1 MIREALDAD
10 DFAVDQPNL
19 YAPTTDPSPPWDGV
33 SKIWAWDG
41 VGPPVASPPET
52 PVAWPDP
59 PLKVQTSAGGALDGY
74 GYAELDGNI
83 RIAVPADWAAGEVG
97 TVALEWAPQGGSQR
111 LVAYV
116 EASYDSAPPPFGS
129 VNIVKFEV
137 QTGNGP

>member
-1 MIREALDAD
+1 MGQD
-10 DFAVDQPNL
+10 NL
-19 YAPTTDPSPPWDGV
+19 YGPVPTSTPPWGGV

-41 VGPPVASPPET
+41 VGPPVASPPEA
-52 PVAWPDP
+52 VVSWPDS
-59 PLKVQTSAGGALDGY
+59 PLKVQTSPGGALEGY
-74 GYAELDGNI
+74 AYAELEGNI
-83 RIAVPADWAAGEVG
+83 RIAVPKDWMAESTVG

>member
-1 MIREALDAD
+1 MAW
-10 DFAVDQPNL
+10 
-19 YAPTTDPSPPWDGV
+19 TDS
-33 SKIWAWDG
+33 
-41 VGPPVASPPET
+41 
-52 PVAWPDP
+52 
-59 PLKVQTSAGGALDGY
+59 PLKVQTSPGGALEGY
-74 GYAELDGNI
+74 AYAELEGNI

-97 TVALEWAPQGGSQR
+97 TIALEWAPEGGSQR

>member
-1 MIREALDAD
+1 M
-10 DFAVDQPNL
+10 
-19 YAPTTDPSPPWDGV
+19 PTTPANHPILLSTRPNKESGHSLGV
-33 SKIWAWDG
+33 VSHADCATCSVINVYRLQKED
-41 VGPPVASPPET
+41 
-52 PVAWPDP
+52 
-59 PLKVQTSAGGALDGY
+59 
-74 GYAELDGNI
+74 AELDGNI
-83 RIAVPADWAAGEVG
+83 RIAVPTDWTAGEVG

>member
-1 MIREALDAD
+1 MYKRQVYSLFSIRIVD
-10 DFAVDQPNL
+10 DKNPYEGRVCVA
-19 YAPTTDPSPPWDGV
+19 AIHV
-33 SKIWAWDG
+33 S
-41 VGPPVASPPET
+41 
-52 PVAWPDP
+52 WPDS

-74 GYAELDGNI
+74 AYAELDGNI
-83 RIAVPADWAAGEVG
+83 RIAVPANWAAGEVG

>member
-1 MIREALDAD
+1 MNGLK
-10 DFAVDQPNL
+10 L
-19 YAPTTDPSPPWDGV
+19 TDPSPPWDGV

-74 GYAELDGNI
+74 AYAELDGNI

-116 EASYDSAPPPFGS
+116 DASYVPPAGPPPDFGS
-129 VNIVKFEV
+129 VNFVKFEV